1 MTTKKESDEDLNV
14 GINELKEQLQN
25 ELEEIKKIKEEY
37 QKKID
42 VKPEDNK
49 SSTIDRGQLI
59 KVRNI
64 TNSKV
69 CWESP
74 RTQAI
79 YILEE
84 FNTQEWIEF
93 GELITLKS
101 RFSKVLTE
109 PWILIEDNEEVINYL
124 GLKTVYEN
132 IIPISELNTFFDK
145 SITDMKKV
153 LRTLPNGIKD
163 LLIARSYEMVR
174 TNRLV
179 DVRKIQFIEKEFDIN
194 LLETVILQ
202 KENTEK

>member
-1 MTTKKESDEDLNV
+1 MATKKESDDDLNV
-14 GINELKEQLQN
+14 GIDELKEQLQN

-49 SSTIDRGQLI
+49 SSTIDRNQLI

-79 YILEE
+79 YILEN

-132 IIPISELNTFFDK
+132 IIPINELNTFFDK

-153 LRTLPNGIKD
+153 LKSLPNGIKD

-202 KENTEK
+202 KDNEK